1 MKTSRGYR
9 SDSRAASQRSPL
21 RKRGRSTCR
30 FAAIAYAQAGSHL
43 RAGWDSQVEF
53 MPTAMKISGVKR
65 FFDKRDGKTY
75 AYHRKSG
82 KRIMAPYGTAAF
94 AVEMAQIEAV
104 WAKKATRNGTFG
116 YLVEKYRASPE
127 FLRLKPITKKDYERV
142 LTGLEPLFGKP
153 VTAFDQAAVTELRN
167 SAFRKHKRRF
177 ANYVVQVLSRLF
189 NVGKGMGLVQSNP
202 AESVEKIR
210 KATGEGNRNR
220 PWTAEERDA
229 VLEAAPIQLKAPLA
243 LMRYL
248 GVRLGD
254 VRAMPNGA
262 YRNGMIS
269 FRTGKG
275 DVDVTVPCPAPL
287 AEILDQRLPHQT
299 HLFCSSSGVPWTEGG
314 FHASLRKLL
323 SKLKDAGRIQEG
335 LTPHGLRHSVATDL
349 RELGKTERE
358 IADILGQRTTFA
370 VPTYSRTADMKRS
383 NARSMEDLYGPAKP
397 GTIPPNVS
405 GKGVWESDLPSS
417 DQG

>member
-1 MKTSRGYR
+1 M
-9 SDSRAASQRSPL
+9 
-21 RKRGRSTCR
+21 
-30 FAAIAYAQAGSHL
+30 
-43 RAGWDSQVEF
+43 
-53 MPTAMKISGVKR
+53 KR

-82 KRIMAPYGTAAF
+82 TRITAPFGTAGFIA
-94 AVEMAQIEAV
+94 ELDRIEKA
-104 WAKKATRNGTFG
+104 WSAKGETRKGTFG
-116 YLVEKYRASPE
+116 HLVEQYRASPE
-127 FLRLKPITKKDYERV
+127 FLRLKPVTKRDYERV
-142 LTGLEPLFGKP
+142 MTNLAAMKDVPLRSFDRAV
-153 VTAFDQAAVTELRN
+153 VTDLRN
-167 SAFRKHKRRF
+167 KAFRKHKRRH
-177 ANYVVQVLSRLF
+177 ANYVVQVLSRMF
-189 NVGKGMGLVQSNP
+189 NIGIGLGLVQSNP
-202 AESVEKIR
+202 AENVEKVR
-210 KATGEGNRNR
+210 KATGEANRNR
-220 PWTAEERDA
+220 PWTSAERDA

-254 VRAMPNGA
+254 VRGMPNGA
-262 YRNGMIS
+262 YRDGMIS

-287 AEILDQRLPHQT
+287 AEILDQRLPHET

-323 SKLKDAGRIQEG
+323 SKLKVAGKIQEG

-397 GTIPPNVS
+397 RSLPSNVS
-405 GKGVWESDLPSS
+405 GNAVWESDPPSS
-417 DQG
+417 NQG